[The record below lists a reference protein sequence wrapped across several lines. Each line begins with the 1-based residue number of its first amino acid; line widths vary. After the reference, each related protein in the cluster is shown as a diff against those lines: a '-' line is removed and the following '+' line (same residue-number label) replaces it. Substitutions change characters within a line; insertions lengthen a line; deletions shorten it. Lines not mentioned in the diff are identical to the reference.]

1 MVIKW
6 PSMDIQFQ
14 FTIGNDLINYVETI
28 YHRLPDPYPLIL
40 EDTRF
45 TLLSTLSVYE
55 SQIII

>member
-1 MVIKW
+1 
-6 PSMDIQFQ
+6 MDIQFQ

-28 YHRLPDPYPLIL
+28 YHRLSDPYPLIL